1 MPTSEP
7 DKHRRLKKELLLNLA
22 DLVMIQLSFLLAI
35 LLFHN
40 LKSVR
45 NELGETLAYFLGLP
59 NLAITAYWLVL
70 INLSRFVKGLFP
82 QSLYGEILRIF
93 NVVSLGVVLIIFAVV
108 DFSDPHSFF
117 STSKFIVFTYWVSL
131 VLLLSLNRM
140 FVYRARDSVAAEK
153 TDEMITPL
161 LVPRRLLIV
170 LVDLIIIAASYYSAF
185 LIRFEGAIPAAD
197 LKSLEASLPVV
208 IILRFSMLLYFR
220 LYSGYYRYASIS
232 DLTQILKAVTAG
244 SVLIG
249 IPTYFLGFGNIPRGV
264 FVIDWLLLVVL
275 LGGSRFLLRAVREMV
290 PGMLRQGK
298 RTFVIG
304 AGSAGEMMLRE
315 LRKSPMGYRP
325 VGLIDDDAAK
335 QGMRIHGVTVLGNSH
350 DMGKLADKHNVTDA
364 IIAIPSATGKQMR
377 EMIEACRRA
386 HLDFKSLPPL
396 REIIHGQVNL
406 SQVRNIKVEDL
417 LGRTPV
423 RLDNNAMARF
433 LHDKRVLVTG
443 GGGSIGA
450 EICRQVLEFAPAE
463 LVIVER
469 AENRLYEVMLE
480 LQSRDESSHLI
491 PHVADINDPG
501 RMDQIFSEQ
510 QPQVV
515 FHAAA
520 YKQVPLMELFPEE
533 AVRNNV
539 FGTRTLVELADKHQV
554 DAFVMISTDKAVRPA
569 SVMGATKRIAEIL
582 VQCFARRS
590 NTSYMTVRFGNVL
603 GSDGSVVPIFQRQI
617 EAGGPVTVTHP
628 DMTRY
633 FMTIQEASRLV
644 MQAAALGRTGDIMVL
659 NMGEPVRIVDLAKAM
674 ITLAGGIPDE
684 GIKISF
690 IGLRP
695 GEKLSEEL
703 FDEEGLTGSDHEN
716 ILVARATE
724 YDWTSIDNELQTL
737 HELTLQRNREK
748 ILEKI
753 REVLPTF
760 RADNATVESEV

>member
-1 MPTSEP
+1 
-7 DKHRRLKKELLLNLA
+7 
-22 DLVMIQLSFLLAI
+22 MIQVSFLLAI
-35 LLFHN
+35 FLFHN

-45 NELGETLAYFLGLP
+45 NELTETLAYFLGWP
-59 NLAITAYWLVL
+59 NLAITGYWLVL
-70 INLSRFVKGLFP
+70 INLSRFLKGLFP
-82 QSLYGEILRIF
+82 QSLYGEILRLF

-108 DFSDPHSFF
+108 DFSDPTSFF

-131 VLLLSLNRM
+131 VLTLSINRM
-140 FVYRARDSVAAEK
+140 VVYRARESVDAEK
-153 TDEMITPL
+153 TDEIITPL

-170 LVDLIIIAASYYSAF
+170 LLDMVIVAASYYASF

-275 LGGSRFLLRAVREMV
+275 LGGTRFLLRAVREMM
-290 PGMLRQGK
+290 PGILREGK
-298 RTFVIG
+298 RTLVIG

-315 LRKSPMGYRP
+315 LKKSPMGYLP
-325 VGLIDDDAAK
+325 VGLIDDDPAK
-335 QGMRIHGVTVLGNSH
+335 LGMRLHGITVLGNSQ
-350 DMGKLADKHNVTDA
+350 DMEKLAAKHNITDA
-364 IIAIPSATGKQMR
+364 IIAIPSATGQQMR
-377 EMIEACRRA
+377 ELIDSCRRA
-386 HLDFKSLPPL
+386 RLDFKSLPPL

-423 RLDNNAMARF
+423 RLDNTAMAAF

-450 EICRQVLEFAPAE
+450 EICRQVMQYSPAE

-469 AENRLYEVMLE
+469 AENRLYEIMLE
-480 LQSRDESSHLI
+480 IEGKGYPAPLV
-491 PHVADINDPG
+491 PHVADINDVG
-501 RMDQIFSEQ
+501 RMDQIFSEKR
-510 QPQVV
+510 PQVV

-539 FGTRTLVELADKHQV
+539 FGTRILSELADRHQTE
-554 DAFVMISTDKAVRPA
+554 AFVMISTDKAVRPS
-569 SVMGATKRIAEIL
+569 SVMGASKRVAEIL

-590 NTSYMTVRFGNVL
+590 KTSFMTVRFGNVL
-603 GSDGSVVPIFQRQI
+603 GSDGSVVPVFQRQI
-617 EAGGPVTVTHP
+617 ESGGPVTVTHP

-644 MQAAALGRTGDIMVL
+644 MQAAAQGRSGDIMVL
-659 NMGEPVRIVDLAKAM
+659 NMGEPVKIVDLAKAM
-674 ITLAGGIPDE
+674 ITLAGAVPEE
-684 GIKISF
+684 GIKITYT
-690 IGLRP
+690 GLRP
-695 GEKLSEEL
+695 GEKLTEEL
-703 FDEEGLTGSDHEN
+703 FDEEGLTESQHEN

-724 YDWTSIDNELQTL
+724 FDWETI
-737 HELTLQRNREK
+737 NRELK
-748 ILEKI
+748 RLQEFVASRDREAILEKL
-753 REVLPTF
+753 REILPTF
-760 RADNATVESEV
+760 RSEATTVRH